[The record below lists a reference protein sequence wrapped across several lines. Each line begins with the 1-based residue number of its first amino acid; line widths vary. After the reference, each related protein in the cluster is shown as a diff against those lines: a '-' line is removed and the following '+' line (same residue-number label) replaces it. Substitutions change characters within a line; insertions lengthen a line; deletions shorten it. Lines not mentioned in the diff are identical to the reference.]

1 LFTDVRSH
9 KQDNEGV
16 DAVPSA
22 FRPPFTPFRRRLI
35 NQCGAFLALF
45 AGLMAGPALADSW
58 PARTVTMIVPFP
70 AGGSADLLARAVAQE
85 LSDKL
90 GKAFVIDNRGGAGG
104 NIGAAAVAKAN
115 PDGYTI
121 LFTTPAPIALN
132 KLMYRNMPYDPQAD
146 FEPVILI
153 AKSPLI
159 IAAKAG
165 GFSDLKEMID
175 FAKANPGKINLG
187 HPGNGTLGHITS
199 ELLQQ
204 MTGTKVTHVA
214 YRGTTPL
221 MTDLLG
227 ATVDVAID
235 FMPAYVPLIVDGK
248 LKPLAVTSAA
258 RSNQLPNVPTAA
270 EAGLPGFEAS
280 AWYAIVV
287 PKSTPDEVQRGINGV
302 VNAWLAS
309 DKGKAILEQNGMQ
322 GAGGAPGDLK
332 AFIAGELDKW
342 GPLIKA
348 AKIEF

>member
-1 LFTDVRSH
+1 MSKMLPCC
-9 KQDNEGV
+9 
-16 DAVPSA
+16 A
-22 FRPPFTPFRRRLI
+22 L
-35 NQCGAFLALF
+35 LALF
-45 AGLMAGPALADSW
+45 FGLLAAPARAEIW
-58 PARTVTMIVPFP
+58 PARSVTMIVPFP
-70 AGGSADLLARAVAQE
+70 AGGSADILARAVAQE
-85 LSDKL
+85 LSEKL
-90 GKAFVIDNRGGAGG
+90 GKPFVIENRAGAGG
-104 NIGAAAVAKAN
+104 NIGATAVAKAK

-132 KLMYRNMPYDPQAD
+132 KLMYRNMPYDPETD
-146 FEPVILI
+146 FEPVVLI

-204 MTGTKVTHVA
+204 MTGVKVTHVA

-235 FMPAYVPLIVDGK
+235 FMPAYVPLILAGQI
-248 LKPLAVTSAA
+248 KPLAVTSAG
-258 RSNQLPNVPTAA
+258 RSSQLPDVPTAD

-280 AWYAIVV
+280 AWYAIVI
-287 PKSTPDEVQRGINGV
+287 PKNAPEDVLRGINGI
-302 VNAWLAS
+302 VNGWLTS
-309 DKGKAILEQNGMQ
+309 EKGKAILAQNGMQ
-322 GAGGAPGDLK
+322 GIGGSAGDLG
-332 AFIAGELDKW
+332 AFITSELNKW

-348 AKIEF
+348 AKVEF

>member
-1 LFTDVRSH
+1 MLPC
-9 KQDNEGV
+9 
-16 DAVPSA
+16 AA
-22 FRPPFTPFRRRLI
+22 L
-35 NQCGAFLALF
+35 LALL
-45 AGLMAGPALADSW
+45 AGWLAGPARADNW
-58 PARTVTMIVPFP
+58 PARNVTMIVPFP
-70 AGGSADLLARAVAQE
+70 AGGSADLLARSVAQE

-104 NIGAAAVAKAN
+104 NIGAAAVAKAT

-132 KLMYRNMPYDPQAD
+132 KLMYRNMPYDPETD
-146 FEPVILI
+146 FEPVVLI

-204 MTGTKVTHVA
+204 MTGVKVTHVA

-235 FMPAYVPLIVDGK
+235 FMPAYVPLILDGK

-258 RSNQLPNVPTAA
+258 RSNQLPNVPTAN

-287 PKSTPDEVQRGINGV
+287 PKNAPDEVVRGINGV

-322 GAGGAPGDLK
+322 GAGGSAGDLK
-332 AFIAGELDKW
+332 AFIASELNKW

>member
-1 LFTDVRSH
+1 L
-9 KQDNEGV
+9 
-16 DAVPSA
+16 PSA
-22 FRPPFTPFRRRLI
+22 FRPHFTTLRRSRIYRYGLL
-35 NQCGAFLALF
+35 LALF
-45 AGLMAGPALADSW
+45 AGWLADPALADNW
-58 PARTVTMIVPFP
+58 PARNVTMIVPFP
-70 AGGSADLLARAVAQE
+70 AGGSADLLARSVAQE

-104 NIGAAAVAKAN
+104 NIGAAAVAKAT

-132 KLMYRNMPYDPQAD
+132 KLMYRNMPYDPETD
-146 FEPVILI
+146 FEPVVLI

-204 MTGTKVTHVA
+204 MTGVKVTHVA

-235 FMPAYVPLIVDGK
+235 FMPAYVPLILDGK

-258 RSNQLPNVPTAA
+258 RSNQLPNVPTAN

-287 PKSTPDEVQRGINGV
+287 PKNAPDEVVRGINGV

-322 GAGGAPGDLK
+322 GAGGSAGDLK
-332 AFIAGELDKW
+332 AFIASELNKW